1 MFPTQSTPAISEGD
15 VADKISRIRIVRR
28 TNNCNSEKVRGG
40 LAKPSESFV
49 GERVRMQPPAEVDHS
64 SGFEG
69 QDWSERRTVQAMTDA
84 DYQELGLLAKTVI
97 VVAAV
102 LFVTGVFWHGISL
115 KVFEQF
121 WHDLI
126 ERPDGPMRFRFVL
139 QPVIATVVAI
149 RDGLEDA
156 RAGRSPYLATV
167 LGNRQERIGRLR
179 EGLNA
184 TARII
189 ALGLVMDVIYQ
200 AVVFKTFYPDQALVV
215 ALVLAFVP
223 YLIIR
228 GVIARIWRGQ
238 PLT

>member
-1 MFPTQSTPAISEGD
+1 
-15 VADKISRIRIVRR
+15 
-28 TNNCNSEKVRGG
+28 
-40 LAKPSESFV
+40 
-49 GERVRMQPPAEVDHS
+49 
-64 SGFEG
+64 
-69 QDWSERRTVQAMTDA
+69 MTDA
-84 DYQELGLLAKTVI
+84 DHQDLGLLAKAVI
-97 VVAAV
+97 AVAIV
-102 LFVTGVFWHGISL
+102 LFVTGVLWHGVSL
-115 KVFEQF
+115 KVVEQF

-139 QPVIATVVAI
+139 QPLMATIVAI
-149 RDGLEDA
+149 RDGLKDA
-156 RAGRSPYLATV
+156 RSGRSPYFATV
-167 LGNRQERIGRLR
+167 LANQQERIGRLR

-228 GVIARIWRGQ
+228 SVIARIWRSQ
-238 PLT
+238 PPA